1 MATGAKTSKANE
13 VFGNRL
19 REARLRAKVSQ
30 KELGI
35 LAKIDPDSSSPR
47 INQYERGVHAPD
59 FLTAER
65 LAAALGVP
73 TPYLYTRDETLAEL
87 LLLAAAIPQRKLRVL
102 MKTLR
107 EEKRH
112 GHH

>member
-13 VFGNRL
+13 VFGKRL

-30 KELGI
+30 RELGI
-35 LAKIDPDSSSPR
+35 LAKIDPDSSTPR

-65 LAAALGVP
+65 CASALGVP

-87 LLLAAAIPQRKLRVL
+87 LLLLAATPQRKVKALIKALRAATVA
-102 MKTLR
+102 
-107 EEKRH
+107 
-112 GHH
+112 